1 MPQMEDPNF
10 RHTLTYI
17 IDHGEHGA
25 LGFVINRYIGIKI
38 KEVFE
43 QMDIVPE
50 SDTDVDSPV
59 YEGGPVDREHGL
71 ILHPSGGDTWK
82 SSKDFGH
89 GICLSSSR
97 DILVDMARGKGP
109 QNCLVLLG
117 HSGWGPGQL
126 EEEMTHNAW
135 LNCPAD
141 EDILFDMAIDDKLP
155 AAAAVLGVDLT
166 RVVTVAG
173 HA

>member
-25 LGFVINRYIGIKI
+25 LGFVVNRNIGFGLS
-38 KEVFE
+38 EVFDQMNIDPE
-43 QMDIVPE
+43 QNA
-50 SDTDVDSPV
+50 DTASP
-59 YEGGPVDREHGL
+59 
-71 ILHPSGGDTWK
+71 
-82 SSKDFGH
+82 SKDFGH
-89 GICLSSSR
+89 GVCLSSSR
-97 DILVDMARGKGP
+97 DILVDMACGKGP
-109 QNCLVLLG
+109 DKYLVLLG

-126 EEEMTHNAW
+126 ELEMSHNAW

-141 EDILFDMAIDDKLP
+141 DEILFDTHIDKKLG
-155 AAAAVLGVDLT
+155 AAASALGVDLNS
-166 RVVTVAG
+166 VVTVAG